1 MLLRVPLVEF
11 GVWFWWVWFSKPV
24 VGNVIDILVTCDP
37 NTCHS
42 HNSDNIFNVADTM
55 TGSQS
60 WSHEGKI
67 PQHDICKAS
76 TKLACQRWMSS
87 SVTRGMSQQVS
98 RQAHDRLQHRWWWQN
113 MSQKIGARWD
123 NTTPTFQ
130 TKFKPPFATPPDV
143 EG

>member
-11 GVWFWWVWFSKPV
+11 RVWFWWVWFSKPV

-87 SVTRGMSQQVS
+87 SVTRGMIMMPTGQQTSSWQVATSVMVTKHVS
-98 RQAHDRLQHRWWWQN
+98 KNWGSLRQHDTDISN
-113 MSQKIGARWD
+113 
-123 NTTPTFQ
+123 
-130 TKFKPPFATPPDV
+130 
-143 EG
+143 